1 MIRKTF
7 FVIIFFVFI
16 NCNDTGNNIEKKY
29 PEVFTAIKGFIK
41 TYPFKVP
48 HFIGEE
54 YPSYTVRFVKGS
66 KDLEMIIKLMN
77 FALEMNI
84 TNDKME
90 KIKPDGVYW
99 LSKKIPIV
107 FYGTQLYDKN
117 FSNYL
122 STVPDSLMY
131 NSGIIYHYIKIDT
144 FVLKNNTFVN
154 K

>member
-1 MIRKTF
+1 MIRK
-7 FVIIFFVFI
+7 IFFVLIFFIFI

-29 PEVFTAIKGFIK
+29 PEVFTAIKDFIK

-48 HFIGEE
+48 YIKGKE
-54 YPSYTVRFVKGS
+54 YPSYTVRFVKES
-66 KDLEMIIKLMN
+66 KDLAMIIKIQN
-77 FALEMNI
+77 GALEMNI
-84 TNDKME
+84 INDKME

-99 LSKKIPIV
+99 LSKKNPIV
-107 FYGTQLYDKN
+107 FYDTQLYDQN

-144 FVLKNNTFVN
+144 FVLKNNTF
-154 K
+154 